1 VDIPKQGIIDP
12 FFILDPN
19 REYLF
24 TGAWGVQRQDQCVSS
39 MAWVVGAGSDRRPTL

>member
-1 VDIPKQGIIDP
+1 MREKSLRVDIPKQGIIDP

-24 TGAWGVQRQDQCVSS
+24 TGA
-39 MAWVVGAGSDRRPTL
+39 